1 MDFPPFSNVSTVFQ
15 YFTPANSSHS
25 DIWRNMSVI
34 FKVFKNSP
42 EILSFWTDSTCFYAL
57 NSLHCCKINFIKWG
71 RQLEGFIWHLT
82 TSAKLVG
89 GNSRQFSKN
98 LTFLWKHICWTVT
111 DDYGTNLLCFIHCLQ
126 ISISLHINDMVIE
139 DFHKNWTDSEQIS
152 HPNLEYISH
161 PCPLLYRYV
170 THQDC
175 GASYPL
181 SVHIFSV

>member
-1 MDFPPFSNVSTVFQ
+1 MQNSNLQKPQSYSRLWPPCLHKKLCSVTHCTPQWKCDVFLPISKDLPAFSNVSTVFQ

-82 TSAKLVG
+82 TCAKLAG
-89 GNSRQFSKN
+89 EIQKKSQMF
-98 LTFLWKHICWTVT
+98 
-111 DDYGTNLLCFIHCLQ
+111 
-126 ISISLHINDMVIE
+126 
-139 DFHKNWTDSEQIS
+139 
-152 HPNLEYISH
+152 
-161 PCPLLYRYV
+161 
-170 THQDC
+170 
-175 GASYPL
+175 
-181 SVHIFSV
+181 